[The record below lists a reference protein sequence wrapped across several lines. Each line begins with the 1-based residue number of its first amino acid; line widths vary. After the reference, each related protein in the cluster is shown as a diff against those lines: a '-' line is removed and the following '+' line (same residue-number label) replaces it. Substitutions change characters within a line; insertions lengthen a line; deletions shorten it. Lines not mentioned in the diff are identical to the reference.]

1 MTRPLALAD
10 AVAALTARFAATAAD
25 YDASGDFPHANFAL
39 LREAGLLALT
49 APVEFGGRGGGLSE
63 AAEVIGGVARGEPS
77 TALVLTMQYLNL
89 ATLPRGRWPRA
100 LVERVIRDAVDRGAL
115 VNALRVEPELGTPV
129 RGGLPATIARRTA
142 DGWRISGRKIYSTG
156 IDGLA
161 WAIVWARTDEAEPRV
176 GAFLVPADAPGI
188 RIERTWKALG
198 MRATASH
205 DIVLDDV
212 AIPAE
217 FAADLR
223 PPQDWAAGE
232 AGQPVWIAVLI
243 GALYDGVARAARDW
257 LVSFLKAR
265 VPTNLGA
272 PLSSLPRVQE
282 AVGAIEER
290 LAVNARLIRSAARDA
305 DDGRPS
311 SAVEAGLLKL
321 TLTETAIEVVE
332 RALKLTGNHGI
343 ARANPLERHLRDV
356 LCGRIHSPQED
367 TARLNAGRLALT
379 A

>member
-129 RGGLPATIARRTA
+129 RGGLPATTARRTP

>member
-10 AVAALTARFAATAAD
+10 TVAALTARFAATAAD
-25 YDASGDFPHANFAL
+25 YDASGEFPHANFAL

-49 APVEFGGRGGGLSE
+49 APAELGGRGGGLSE

-205 DIVLDDV
+205 DVVLDDV

-223 PPQDWAAGE
+223 QPQDWAVGE
-232 AGQPVWIAVLI
+232 AGQAVWIAVLI

-265 VPTNLGA
+265 VPSNLGA

-290 LAVNARLIRSAARDA
+290 LFANARLIRSAARDA
-305 DDGRPS
+305 DDGRPP
-311 SAVEAGLLKL
+311 SAIEAGLLKV
-321 TLTETAIEVVE
+321 TLTETAVEVVE